1 MAKSPPPPSAIVTL
15 RLPVIC
21 PACACRDLTVRPAFL
36 DHVVAC
42 QRPCG
47 WFERYHVVDRMPEPD
62 LAVKGGEHLAF
73 KKRHR
78 KGPHR

>member
-1 MAKSPPPPSAIVTL
+1 MAKPPQPPSAIVTL

-36 DHVVAC
+36 DHVVTC

-47 WFERYHVVDRMPEPD
+47 WFERYQVVDRLPD
-62 LAVKGGEHLAF
+62 PVFVPKDDRHLAF
-73 KKRHR
+73 KERYRVGPKR
-78 KGPHR
+78 